1 MIEKV
6 FLAATHEL
14 AKNTRNVETVK
25 SAMKRIMKITNEM
38 THSLYVVDLLKELKR
53 KGIGTN
59 AIQHQIAKL
68 CEKGEGRE
76 KILEIVMNYRIKAAH
91 KEVRRLKY
99 ENNMIWRE
107 NDDVLI
113 REGVLDGFLVIWAK
127 EKTRYRQST
136 KLKQRQERMGCR

>member
-1 MIEKV
+1 MYVTIDDSLE
-6 FLAATHEL
+6 
-14 AKNTRNVETVK
+14 VK
-25 SAMKRIMKITNEM
+25 CFNEM

-99 ENNMIWRE
+99 ENMMTWRE
-107 NDDVLI
+107 NDDALT
-113 REGVLDGFLVIWAK
+113 REEVLDRFMVIWAK
-127 EKTRYRQST
+127 EKTRDRL
-136 KLKQRQERMGCR
+136 KLKELRKKKVYMVVRTWREWVSLTFPGIP